1 MCLFLES
8 EGLKLPSGRELTL
21 QDLVKFCY
29 DLSETDL
36 EVLSTLLKGGP
47 KTIETLSSELGL
59 SKATI
64 SRSLSRLLVL
74 GLVERMREQSP
85 GSVGRPKYLYK
96 TSMELIEKK
105 MMRDIERC
113 SEIIKEFIIKVLK
126 SGKLKT

>member
-1 MCLFLES
+1 MFLES

-36 EVLSTLLKGGP
+36 EVLSTLLKSGP
-47 KTIETLSSELGL
+47 KTIEALSSELGL

-96 TSMELIEKK
+96 TSMELIERK
-105 MMRDIERC
+105 MLRDIERC
-113 SEIIKEFIIKVLK
+113 SEIIKEFIIKVLR